1 VIREPKIINLTGS
14 SQKMQD
20 GLIIEAESEDGD
32 VEFEFQEHKIEDV
45 PLRLKSAQY
54 YTKPH

>member
-1 VIREPKIINLTGS
+1 
-14 SQKMQD
+14 MQD

>member
-1 VIREPKIINLTGS
+1 
-14 SQKMQD
+14 MHD

-54 YTKPH
+54 YTKPHQEDQHLFEKINYAQQ